1 LEPFPVSAASPP
13 PLHRPSRTTVKPPRR
28 WPWLALVL
36 AVGIAAIGA
45 LAILHAREQHA
56 RRAEMQ
62 ATLFATDLRDSV
74 RQITLVGRAIPAKQ
88 LAPALTPVIASTAR
102 TANERV
108 ERLSDLLASDTQ
120 VMRMRLQLLQVTKLA
135 TSQRSSILSSD
146 HLTLAANQ
154 MADTADAIAA
164 QQHDHATLIARET
177 IAGGALAI
185 ALSLA
190 IVGLALQHASRL
202 VVRAG
207 RRQARMLQELA
218 DHDPLTGLA
227 NRRRLADD
235 LARLAP
241 QATAEEPV
249 QVMICD
255 LDGFKGLNDTLGH
268 EAGDEILI
276 AFADEIAD
284 AAGEDGDVYRLGGDE
299 FCVLSKPGADV
310 ASMVTAALS
319 CATSAVRGSA
329 GMALWPVE
337 APSARGAMRL
347 ADERMYEVKAAQREA
362 AEAA

>member
-1 LEPFPVSAASPP
+1 VSAASPP
-13 PLHRPSRTTVKPPRR
+13 PLHRPSRTVVTPPRR

-36 AVGIAAIGA
+36 AVGVAAIGT
-45 LAILHAREQHA
+45 LVVLHAREQHA

-74 RQITLVGRAIPAKQ
+74 RQITLVGNALPAAQ
-88 LAPALTPVIASTAR
+88 LAPALTPVIAATAQ
-102 TANERV
+102 TANARV
-108 ERLSDLLASDTQ
+108 ATLVALLHGDDQ
-120 VMRMRLQLLQVTKLA
+120 VTRMRAQLRQVTALA
-135 TSQRSSILSSD
+135 TSRRTSVLASD
-146 HLTLAANQ
+146 HLTIAANQ

-164 QQHDHATLIARET
+164 EQHEHAALIGRET
-177 IAGGALAI
+177 IAGGALAV

-241 QATAEEPV
+241 QATEAAPV

-276 AFADEIAD
+276 AFADGIAD
-284 AAGEDGDVYRLGGDE
+284 AAGDHGEVYRLGGDE

-310 ASMVTAALS
+310 EAMVTAALRS
-319 CATSAVRGSA
+319 TTSDVTGSA
-329 GMALWPVE
+329 GTALWPIE

-347 ADERMYEVKAAQREA
+347 ADERMYAVKAAQRSA
-362 AEAA
+362 A

>member
-1 LEPFPVSAASPP
+1 VPAASPP
-13 PLHRPSRTTVKPPRR
+13 PLHRPARTTVKPPRR

-36 AVGIAAIGA
+36 AVGICAIGA
-45 LAILHAREQHA
+45 LVILHAREQHA

-74 RQITLVGRAIPAKQ
+74 RQITLVGNALPADQ
-88 LAPALTPVIASTAR
+88 LASALTPVIAATGQVANARVDRLAELLQGDDQVARMRAELQQVTRLATSRSTS
-102 TANERV
+102 V
-108 ERLSDLLASDTQ
+108 LASD
-120 VMRMRLQLLQVTKLA
+120 RLL
-135 TSQRSSILSSD
+135 
-146 HLTLAANQ
+146 LAANQ

-164 QQHDHATLIARET
+164 EQHSRATWAARET

-241 QATAEEPV
+241 QATAAAPV

-268 EAGDEILI
+268 EKGDEILI
-276 AFADEIAD
+276 AFADGIAD

-310 ASMVTAALS
+310 AAMVTAALCS
-319 CATSAVRGSA
+319 TTSAVRGSA

-347 ADERMYEVKAAQREA
+347 ADERMYAVKAAQRDA
-362 AEAA
+362 A

>member
-1 LEPFPVSAASPP
+1 VSATSPP
-13 PLHRPSRTTVKPPRR
+13 PLHRPSPTTLTPLKR

-45 LAILHAREQHA
+45 LLFLHAREQHA

-74 RQITLVGRAIPAKQ
+74 RQITLVGNALPAAQ
-88 LAPALTPVIASTAR
+88 LAPALTPVIAATAQ
-102 TANERV
+102 TANARV
-108 ERLSDLLASDTQ
+108 ERLAALLDDDAQ
-120 VMRMRLQLLQVTKLA
+120 VLRMRAQLQQVTTLA
-135 TSQRSSILSSD
+135 TSRRTSVLSSD
-146 HLTLAANQ
+146 RLTLAADQ

-164 QQHDHATLIARET
+164 EQHDRATWAARET
-177 IAGGALAI
+177 IAGGALTI

-190 IVGLALQHASRL
+190 IVGLALQRASRL

-241 QATAEEPV
+241 QATADAPV

-276 AFADEIAD
+276 ALADAIAD
-284 AAGEDGDVYRLGGDE
+284 AASDDGVVYRLGGDE

-310 ASMVTAALS
+310 AAMVTAALRS
-319 CATSAVRGSA
+319 DPRVTGSA
-329 GMALWPVE
+329 GTALWPHD

-347 ADERMYEVKAAQREA
+347 ADERMYAAKAARRA
-362 AEAA
+362 VA

>member
-1 LEPFPVSAASPP
+1 VSVASPP
-13 PLHRPSRTTVKPPRR
+13 PLHRPSPTTIRPPKR

-36 AVGIAAIGA
+36 AVGVAAIGT

-74 RQITLVGRAIPAKQ
+74 RQITLVGSALPASQ
-88 LAPALTPVIASTAR
+88 LAPALTPVIAATGQ
-102 TANERV
+102 TANARV
-108 ERLSDLLASDTQ
+108 ERLAALLKDDA
-120 VMRMRLQLLQVTKLA
+120 QVTQMRAQLRQVTQLA
-135 TSQRSSILSSD
+135 TSRRSSVLASD
-146 HLTLAANQ
+146 HLTLAAGQ

-164 QQHDHATLIARET
+164 EQHDHATLIARET
-177 IAGGALAI
+177 LAGGALAI

-190 IVGLALQHASRL
+190 IVGLALQRASRL

-235 LARLAP
+235 LVRLAP
-241 QATAEEPV
+241 LATEDTPV

-276 AFADEIAD
+276 AFADAVAD
-284 AAGEDGDVYRLGGDE
+284 AAGDGGVVYRLGGDE

-310 ASMVTAALS
+310 VPMVTAALRS
-319 CATSAVRGSA
+319 DPRVTGSA
-329 GMALWPVE
+329 GMALWPLE

-347 ADERMYEVKAAQREA
+347 ADERMYAAKAAHRA
-362 AEAA
+362 DAVA

>member
-1 LEPFPVSAASPP
+1 MSAPSPP
-13 PLHRPSRTTVKPPRR
+13 PLHRPSPTTLTPPKR

-45 LAILHAREQHA
+45 LLILHAREQHA

-74 RQITLVGRAIPAKQ
+74 RQITIVGNTIPAAQ
-88 LAPALTPVIASTAR
+88 LAPALTPVIAATAQ
-102 TANERV
+102 TADARV
-108 ERLSDLLASDTQ
+108 DRLAALLQGDAQ
-120 VMRMRLQLLQVTKLA
+120 VTRMRAQLRQVTRLA
-135 TSQRSSILSSD
+135 TSRRSSVLASD
-146 HLTLAANQ
+146 HLTLAADQ

-164 QQHDHATLIARET
+164 EQHDRATWAARET

-190 IVGLALQHASRL
+190 IVGLALQRASRL

-241 QATAEEPV
+241 RATDAEPV

-276 AFADEIAD
+276 AFADAVAD
-284 AAGEDGDVYRLGGDE
+284 AAGDDGVAYRLGGDE

-310 ASMVTAALS
+310 AAMVTAALHGDPRV
-319 CATSAVRGSA
+319 TGSA

-337 APSARGAMRL
+337 APSARDAMRL
-347 ADERMYEVKAAQREA
+347 ADERMYAAKAARRA
-362 AEAA
+362 VA